1 MKTVV
6 ISGGSGND
14 SLLKGLHSLYKPM
27 ELRIIVNAYDDG
39 KSTGVCRN
47 VTHTLGVSDI
57 RKNHARLYSL
67 YNQNNINAN
76 IVAFYSQRYDLPKGK
91 ECEYAKA
98 KLDELDLSSLKEF
111 VDLFFANQTANKY
124 DYFDFSIANIVY
136 SAMYQK
142 FGYEKA
148 NELICEMFKI
158 PNIVLMNSF
167 ENVCLSAVTTNNNY
181 LSNEAAIVDFAN
193 TSDKINKL
201 VYDSET
207 PTSLNPTVIKE
218 ISDADL
224 LVISCGTFWSS
235 IYPTLQYGDL
245 YKAINR
251 TKAFK
256 VFVMNNTQDKDA
268 YHVGSN
274 EFIDILNDELGLD
287 MSKFVVIENKDA
299 DELLHQDCS
308 HANYNVVSYH
318 MGNVR
323 GKHEPMLLAMAVFRE
338 YFGLRDF
345 MPKDILVDF
354 DNTIYSSSA
363 CDCGVV
369 KSNLVEVSNNKKIHI
384 VSGNDYKTAILP
396 VFDAFG
402 VEIKNDVWADASSI
416 LYVDGKKKTCVKN
429 HLLNVD
435 AISFVKDYLRE
446 NFGIIGIINDDESPS
461 CFKVKPL
468 GRLERSILVC
478 HLNKFVFKSFGIK
491 CLKAVPTGRT
501 TIDIVTRKNNK
512 ANIFDA
518 CNCDKSTC
526 LYIGD
531 ETEDYGNDYDIAR
544 ACGKYI
550 RVSNIYETNIIL
562 KILS

>member
-1 MKTVV
+1 MKAVI

-14 SLLKGLHSLYKPM
+14 SLLKGLHALYRTID
-27 ELRIIVNAYDDG
+27 LRIVVNAYDDG
-39 KSTGVCRN
+39 KSTGVCRL
-47 VTHTLGVSDI
+47 VTNTLGVSDI

-98 KLDELDLSSLKEF
+98 KLDELELSPLKEF
-111 VDLFFANQTANKY
+111 VDLFFANKTANKY
-124 DYFDFSIANIVY
+124 DYVDFSIANIVY

-148 NELICEMFKI
+148 NELICGMFQI

-167 ENVCLSAVTTNNNY
+167 ENVCLSAVTSKNKY
-181 LSNEAAIVDFAN
+181 LSNEASIVDFAN
-193 TSDKINKL
+193 NDDKIDRL

-207 PTSLNPTVIKE
+207 PTSLNPTVIRE
-218 ISDADL
+218 INDADL
-224 LVISCGTFWSS
+224 VVVSCGTFWSS

-256 VFVMNNTQDKDA
+256 VLVMNNTQDKDA

-274 EFIDILNDELGLD
+274 EFIDILNDGLGLD
-287 MSKFVVIENKDA
+287 MSEFVVIENKDA
-299 DELLHQDCS
+299 DELLRQECCDS
-308 HANYNVVSYH
+308 NFNVVSYH

-323 GKHEPMLLAMAVFRE
+323 GKHEPILLALSIFRE
-338 YFGLRDF
+338 YFGLRDV
-345 MPKDILVDF
+345 PQTDILVDF
-354 DNTIYSSSA
+354 DNTIYSSLE
-363 CDCGVV
+363 CDASVV
-369 KSNLVEVSNNKKIHI
+369 NSNLVTLSNNKNVHI

-396 VFDAFG
+396 VLERFG
-402 VEIKNDVWADASSI
+402 VKLSNDIWADASSV
-416 LYVDGKKKTCVKN
+416 LYVNGEKKAFVQK
-429 HLLNVD
+429 HLLNKG
-435 AISFVKDYLRE
+435 AISFVKDYLHDT
-446 NFGIIGIINDDESPS
+446 FGIDGVENDFDTMT
-461 CFKVKPL
+461 CFKIKPL
-468 GRLERSILVC
+468 GKLERDILTC
-478 HLNKFVFKSFGIK
+478 HLNKFVFKCFGVK

-501 TIDIVTRKNNK
+501 TIDIVTSQNNK
-512 ANIFDA
+512 ENVFEA
-518 CNCDKSTC
+518 CGLDKKSC

-544 ACGKYI
+544 ACAKYI
-550 RVSNIYETNIIL
+550 RVSNVYETNIIL
-562 KILS
+562 KLI